1 MRILVAMSG
10 GVDSST
16 VAGLLHEAGHEVIGV
31 TLQLYDHGAATGQK
45 GACCAGQDIHDAR
58 RVADHLGIAH
68 YVIDAEHRF
77 AEAVIRDFAD
87 SYAAGETPVPCVRC
101 NQTVKFTDLG
111 ALALGLGC
119 ERLATGHYVQRIDG
133 PDGPE
138 LHRAADLARDQ
149 SWFLFAM
156 TQAQLAQSLF
166 PLGGMASKQ
175 AVRAEAERLRLPVA
189 SKPDSQDICFVPSG
203 NYADTVIRLRPD
215 SGAAGDV
222 VSRDGRVLSHHNGI
236 ARYTVGQSKRLGGAS
251 LDGGRRQ
258 AVVALDP
265 QHRRVIVG
273 PRDSGTRTVRLR
285 EVNWLAPAD
294 APVTCAVKL
303 RAREMPQPATVIP
316 HANAT
321 ATVTLA
327 MAALPAPGQACVFY
341 RGSRILGGGIVCR
354 EQIDAVVK
362 PGLAAAPFA

>member
-1 MRILVAMSG
+1 
-10 GVDSST
+10 
-16 VAGLLHEAGHEVIGV
+16 
-31 TLQLYDHGAATGQK
+31 
-45 GACCAGQDIHDAR
+45 
-58 RVADHLGIAH
+58 
-68 YVIDAEHRF
+68 
-77 AEAVIRDFAD
+77 
-87 SYAAGETPVPCVRC
+87 
-101 NQTVKFTDLG
+101 
-111 ALALGLGC
+111 
-119 ERLATGHYVQRIDG
+119 
-133 PDGPE
+133 
-138 LHRAADLARDQ
+138 
-149 SWFLFAM
+149 
-156 TQAQLAQSLF
+156 
-166 PLGGMASKQ
+166 
-175 AVRAEAERLRLPVA
+175 
-189 SKPDSQDICFVPSG
+189 
-203 NYADTVIRLRPD
+203 
-215 SGAAGDV
+215 
-222 VSRDGRVLSHHNGI
+222 VLSHHNGI

-316 HANAT
+316 HADAT